1 MRLLGFSTI
10 YSARYFSTRLLLTI
24 LNTVGI
30 MQRKAYLFKRAYLG
44 SFLTALFLV
53 FNMTVSTS
61 FAQDFNTAFDHQAL
75 VVSDLDSSA
84 RFYKEVLGLEEI
96 KNETGKPTRRWFS
109 LGGDLQLHLLA
120 DEMEGVKVNK
130 SIHLAVTISNF
141 DQFVENLRSRDIEFT
156 DWPGNGNQVNHRPD
170 GIKQVYIKDPDGYSI
185 EVNSR
190 ADDLL

>member
-1 MRLLGFSTI
+1 MP
-10 YSARYFSTRLLLTI
+10 
-24 LNTVGI
+24 
-30 MQRKAYLFKRAYLG
+30 MKAYLLKRIYLC
-44 SFLTALFLV
+44 SFAAIFLLI
-53 FNMTVSTS
+53 FSLSTS
-61 FAQDFNTAFDHQAL
+61 KSYAQEFNAAFDHQAL
-75 VVSDLDSSA
+75 VVSDLDASA
-84 RFYKEVLGLEEI
+84 NFYKEVLGLKEI

-141 DQFVENLRSRDIEFT
+141 DEFVENLRTRDIEFT
-156 DWPGNGNQVNHRPD
+156 DWPGNVNQVNHRPD

-190 ADDLL
+190 ADEL